1 MTVISLKIDPARN
14 DEMAYKNRLPKIE
27 DVVGGYR
34 INRFKVSELLKMPNF
49 KKKCWGNMVISC
61 KYLCPLET
69 VVC

>member
-1 MTVISLKIDPARN
+1 
-14 DEMAYKNRLPKIE
+14 MAYKNRLPKIE